1 MCGEFKAFVEIQN
14 VYLKF
19 YVKKKGGG
27 IVYGIKIFNKQYSNL
42 ELYKKTKYESFIEI
56 YLCLLKYDMIPWR

>member
-14 VYLKF
+14 VYLS
-19 YVKKKGGG
+19 YTKKKGG

-42 ELYKKTKYESFIEI
+42 ELYKKTKKWIFDLKFI
-56 YLCLLKYDMIPWR
+56 YAC

>member
-14 VYLKF
+14 VYLSST
-19 YVKKKGGG
+19 KKKRGW

-42 ELYKKTKYESFIEI
+42 ELYKKTKKNESLIENLFMPVKI
-56 YLCLLKYDMIPWR
+56 

>member
-14 VYLKF
+14 VYLSST
-19 YVKKKGGG
+19 KKKRGW

-56 YLCLLKYDMIPWR
+56 YLCLLKYDMIP

>member
-19 YVKKKGGG
+19 YVKKGGG

-42 ELYKKTKYESFIEI
+42 ELYKKTKNESLI
-56 YLCLLKYDMIPWR
+56 